1 MSWVSLKGEMEVL
14 KMVRPSDGKEKN
26 VIHEE
31 QIAKLREV
39 GYILEGE
46 EAPKPKAS
54 PKKSAK

>member
-1 MSWVSLKGEMEVL
+1 LSWVSLKGEMEVL

>member
-1 MSWVSLKGEMEVL
+1 
-14 KMVRPSDGKEKN
+14 MVRPSDGKEKN

-46 EAPKPKAS
+46 EAPNPKAS

>member
-1 MSWVSLKGEMEVL
+1 MSWVFLKGEMEVL

>member
-26 VIHEE
+26 VIYEE

>member
-1 MSWVSLKGEMEVL
+1 MEVL